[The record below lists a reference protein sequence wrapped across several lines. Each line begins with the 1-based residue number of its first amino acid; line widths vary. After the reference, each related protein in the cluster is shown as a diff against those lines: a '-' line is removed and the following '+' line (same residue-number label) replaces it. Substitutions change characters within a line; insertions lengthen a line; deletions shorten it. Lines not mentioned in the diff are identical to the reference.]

1 MTENMIDY
9 DIIGFASIAL
19 VSLLSLIT
27 AFRLKGITKIIIVAL
42 SIRILLILIG
52 HYIHPLPD
60 STGDAL
66 TFESLSSKLAI
77 DGFFNLLNIYE
88 GPSAQFISWL
98 IAIPYSLFGR
108 SMLMAQSISLFF
120 GICCIVLAWNLANKV
135 WDKQTAIKVAW
146 TTALFPSLVLYSVLV
161 MREVYFCFFLLISL
175 HGVYEWSKKET
186 FKSFILAMSGFV
198 GGIFFHGAI
207 AVGAVV
213 FLAFVS
219 LVTFKKIFTSL
230 INFKINFANLAIFF
244 IFLSIV
250 QLFLTNKFSVSYL
263 GNFNS
268 LLNFEIYLESTE
280 VATRGNASWP
290 EWTKIDSYSEV
301 IYKAPLRSLYFVFS
315 PFPWDVKE
323 TKHLIGMFDSFFYI
337 YFVYLIICNIKNVWR
352 DRGLRVILFILLAYL
367 FVFGFGVGNFG
378 TGIRHRSK
386 LLSYL

>member
-1 MTENMIDY
+1 M
-9 DIIGFASIAL
+9 
-19 VSLLSLIT
+19 
-27 AFRLKGITKIIIVAL
+27 
-42 SIRILLILIG
+42 
-52 HYIHPLPD
+52 
-60 STGDAL
+60 
-66 TFESLSSKLAI
+66 
-77 DGFFNLLNIYE
+77 
-88 GPSAQFISWL
+88 
-98 IAIPYSLFGR
+98 
-108 SMLMAQSISLFF
+108 
-120 GICCIVLAWNLANKV
+120 
-135 WDKQTAIKVAW
+135 
-146 TTALFPSLVLYSVLV
+146 
-161 MREVYFCFFLLISL
+161 
-175 HGVYEWSKKET
+175 
-186 FKSFILAMSGFV
+186 
-198 GGIFFHGAI
+198 
-207 AVGAVV
+207 
-213 FLAFVS
+213 
-219 LVTFKKIFTSL
+219 
-230 INFKINFANLAIFF
+230 
-244 IFLSIV
+244 

-386 LLSYL
+386 FVIIFIILAAPLIKINFF